1 MDETTKFISHMCHAH
16 NNLCEKKQ
24 FVDLSLNKFLLA

>member
-16 NNLCEKKQ
+16 NNLCEKKHILFDCG
-24 FVDLSLNKFLLA
+24 FVPQ